1 MINAMKGKLMEMD
14 LMGTSIDIVAEE
26 EVLGGLGVAS
36 HLEQLHQIV
45 ELAMNVT
52 THCSKTMQM
61 VGITRS

>member
-26 EVLGGLGVAS
+26 EVLSGLGVAS